1 MKRRIEDQILLLAY
15 DELDGNEVEALKR
28 RLEADPALRELYEE
42 HLRVRQA
49 THAVPA
55 PPPPL
60 LSSERLRE
68 RILSESV
75 TRRKIG
81 WGWASL
87 GAGAALAGAL
97 AYLLMAGPADSEKDD
112 DLTQRPVLTVALND
126 LPAPHEWVP
135 SLINDISVEAVPLD
149 RRGAGQTDRTTRTG
163 QTGKTAQTGQ
173 TRRKAITQPAQN
185 AAQGA
190 VSQSAPDEEE
200 PTVVVI
206 GANGRAVEL
215 EGTDGVAFGG

>member
-15 DELDGNEVEALKR
+15 DELDGDEAEALKR
-28 RLEADPALRELYEE
+28 RIDADPALRELYEE

-49 THAVPA
+49 THAVPE

-75 TRRKIG
+75 TRRKVG

-87 GAGAALAGAL
+87 GAGAALTGAL
-97 AYLLMAGPADSEKDD
+97 AYLLLIGPAKSEKDD
-112 DLTQRPVLTVALND
+112 ALTHRPVLTVALND

-135 SLINDISVEAVPLD
+135 SLIHDISVEAAPLD
-149 RRGAGQTDRTTRTG
+149 QRGVGQTSQTSRTG
-163 QTGKTAQTGQ
+163 QTGQTRP

-200 PTVVVI
+200 PTVVVV
-206 GANGRAVEL
+206 GADGRAVEL